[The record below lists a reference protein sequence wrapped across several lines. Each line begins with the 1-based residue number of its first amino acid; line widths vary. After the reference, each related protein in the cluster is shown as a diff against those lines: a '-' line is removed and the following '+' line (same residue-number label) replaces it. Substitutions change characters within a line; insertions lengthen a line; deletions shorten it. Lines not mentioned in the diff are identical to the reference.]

1 MSTINDTDL
10 FLVNRAGSSYKTTAS
25 NISSAT
31 DTDLFLVTRAGSS
44 YKVAKSDVDDIADT
58 DLLLCDRAGSSYK
71 VSGADFKDLF
81 TSVTLGTFSPTIENQ
96 AAYGGVG
103 SILQSTCVANQ
114 SFFGTGNNLS
124 TSPRVDFNGSV
135 GIKVSV
141 NDLIQ
146 VQYTSNDESGGNRI
160 IELVISGSTYP
171 LNQCSAFA
179 IIGYECN
186 WAGYVDL
193 TCPVNGEWTG
203 IVGMNNNYYGIGRIK
218 INGDL
223 IYAGATYETGINEAS
238 GTTETCGTFTVTT
251 NSGGNPGTFLQSA
264 TCSNTSYI
272 RDVSGEMYISCS
284 TPFVVSANDTV
295 SVRCNHDGSNS
306 ATISL
311 VMPGETNLTI
321 GSLTAGSTWKACND
335 TIWKTVTLPTSG
347 TITGLTVTGGNI
359 SDAFGV
365 GQMKINGYLI
375 YNGSTYETGIN

>member
-81 TSVTLGTFSPTIENQ
+81 TT
-96 AAYGGVG
+96 
-103 SILQSTCVANQ
+103 
-114 SFFGTGNNLS
+114 
-124 TSPRVDFNGSV
+124 
-135 GIKVSV
+135 K
-141 NDLIQ
+141 
-146 VQYTSNDESGGNRI
+146 
-160 IELVISGSTYP
+160 
-171 LNQCSAFA
+171 
-179 IIGYECN
+179 
-186 WAGYVDL
+186 
-193 TCPVNGEWTG
+193 
-203 IVGMNNNYYGIGRIK
+203 
-218 INGDL
+218 
-223 IYAGATYETGINEAS
+223 
-238 GTTETCGTFTVTT
+238 TCGTFTVTT
-251 NSGGNPGTFLQSA
+251 DSGGNPGTFLQSA

-295 SVRCNHDGSNS
+295 SVRCNHDGSNH

-365 GQMKINGYLI
+365 GQMKINGDLI
-375 YNGSTYETGIN
+375 YSGATYESGIN